1 MKQLRESMAV
11 VYDGDVQG
19 SKREG
24 GGRCRASASLLT
36 GRRSRFMGKPVW
48 QASRFRHL
56 SSSGLLSG

>member
-1 MKQLRESMAV
+1 MKQLREPMAV

-36 GRRSRFMGKPVW
+36 GRRSRFMGKPV
-48 QASRFRHL
+48 
-56 SSSGLLSG
+56 